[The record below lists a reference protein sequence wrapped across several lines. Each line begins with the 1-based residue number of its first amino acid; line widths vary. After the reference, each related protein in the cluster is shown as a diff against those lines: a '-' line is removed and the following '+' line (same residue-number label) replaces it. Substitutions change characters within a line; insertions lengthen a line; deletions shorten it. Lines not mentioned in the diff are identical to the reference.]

1 VRVARGRTI
10 AFDREGI
17 IREGASM
24 MAEFTAATARLLAR
38 ELYDYEFSEEAAAS
52 VAHIIGAMANY
63 SRRLHGIGLT
73 GLQPPFGY
81 PTLRTE
87 ADRIRQKP

>member
-1 VRVARGRTI
+1 MI
-10 AFDREGI
+10 AK
-17 IREGASM
+17 
-24 MAEFTAATARLLAR
+24 FTATTARLLAR
-38 ELYDYEFSEEAAAS
+38 ELFDYEFSDESAAS
-52 VAHIIGAMANY
+52 VAHVIGTIANY

-87 ADRIRQKP
+87 ADRIRRAS